1 MIGTSDVLAATVDEL
16 CYSLAAA
23 GACWGVD
30 DIGRAFFDGDGQVA
44 GFHASRDGLLADLA
58 DMVNSVRATGGM
70 LIVSGRRYAVAE
82 EASTIGSALPKGAD
96 QRAVAASEPY
106 RLPPVTQGLPE
117 PDPPPP
123 ALTRMKLFLESVVGG
138 CQWPDGNLD
147 SLVPVTKAL
156 RSAGYP
162 VRSVA
167 DDVWA
172 SANAVT
178 ANNSGQATNEF
189 ASFACTGVAI
199 RAVSCGWPP
208 HVRGWRIR
216 SRI

>member
-117 PDPPPP
+117 P
-123 ALTRMKLFLESVVGG
+123 VVGG